1 MGHRPLLVKH
11 HRRGGHV
18 YKSCEACQQCRVR
31 CTTAQ
36 EKEVYFGPSTECV
49 AVRVKG
55 TPDIPL
61 QPLPTGFVPH
71 NSFYRQELD
80 DAVIV
85 LTIPKDKD
93 KLRTRMCT
101 VEHPFG
107 TIKWYHGAH
116 FALLKGKTKVAAEYA
131 LSFLAY
137 NINRVMII
145 VGTDALLDLL
155 YDKKSMHELC
165 RLVQ

>member
-1 MGHRPLLVKH
+1 
-11 HRRGGHV
+11 
-18 YKSCEACQQCRVR
+18 
-31 CTTAQ
+31 
-36 EKEVYFGPSTECV
+36 
-49 AVRVKG
+49 VKG
-55 TPDIPL
+55 TPAMPL
-61 QPLPTGFVPH
+61 QPLPADFVPH

-80 DAVIV
+80 DAVVVI
-85 LTIPKDKD
+85 TIPKDKD

-137 NINRVMII
+137 NMNRVMKI
-145 VGTDALLDLL
+145 VGTDALFALFHN
-155 YDKKSMHELC
+155 KKRMHELC

>member
-1 MGHRPLLVKH
+1 M
-11 HRRGGHV
+11 
-18 YKSCEACQQCRVR
+18 
-31 CTTAQ
+31 
-36 EKEVYFGPSTECV
+36 
-49 AVRVKG
+49 RVKG